1 MNQKQILH
9 DIDLLPPTAQ
19 QEVID
24 FIAFLQERYAQPPK
38 SKETLRGLKNEL
50 FIGLWHDRS
59 DIKDS
64 RSWVRVLRTRE
75 WG

>member
-9 DIDLLPPTAQ
+9 DIDSLPPTAQ

-24 FIAFLQERYAQPPK
+24 FIAFLHERYAQPTK
-38 SKETLRGLKNEL
+38 RKESIPGVRNEP

-64 RSWVRVLRTRE
+64 RSWVRILRARE